1 MLLDEKHQKVAI
13 EIIQKH
19 RTKKHCN
26 KCYDRGY
33 IGFTQEK
40 TIVPCEKCVDIE
52 KAMEEWKQYVAGD
65 SALKEDFKELF
76 EEETATEETPEVEAT
91 TTQST
96 EHKEHKEE
104 KHGVKDIVE
113 KKVKVK
119 KETTTTT
126 TPKNKT
132 TTQKAAVPRKSGRRS
147 S

>member
-33 IGFTQEK
+33 IGFTPEK

-52 KAMEEWKQYVAGD
+52 KAMEEWKQYVSGD
-65 SALKEDFKELF
+65 NALKEDFKELF
-76 EEETATEETPEVEAT
+76 EDDVTTEETVE
-91 TTQST
+91 T
-96 EHKEHKEE
+96 EHKVEEHKEE
-104 KHGVKDIVE
+104 KHSVKEIAE

-119 KETTTTT
+119 KETTTPT

-132 TTQKAAVPRKSGRRS
+132 ATQKAAVPRKSGRRS